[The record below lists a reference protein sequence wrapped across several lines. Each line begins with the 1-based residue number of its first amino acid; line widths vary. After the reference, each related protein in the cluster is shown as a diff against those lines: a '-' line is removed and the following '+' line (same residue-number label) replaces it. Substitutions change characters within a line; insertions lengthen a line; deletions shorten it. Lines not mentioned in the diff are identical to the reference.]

1 MQKDIKKIA
10 NHYGDKQFLQMVEEL
25 SELTKAICKYQ
36 RFSLPGYRNDIVDE
50 IADVEIMTS
59 QLKFL
64 LNAESDVEKIKKVKI
79 QRQLERIKQECE
91 NNATCNN
98 SNAI

>member
-1 MQKDIKKIA
+1 MQNNLNKIA
-10 NHYGDKQFLQMVEEL
+10 TYYGNKQFMQTVEEL

-36 RFSLPGYRNDIVDE
+36 RFSFPPFENDIIQE

-64 LNAESDVEKIKKVKI
+64 LNAENEVEEFKKAKI
-79 QRQLERIKQECE
+79 QRQLERIKQEQEGE
-91 NNATCNN
+91 NQC
-98 SNAI
+98 